1 MPSDLEGKNVIKSAL
16 VLDNGNYKV
25 TVDRVFRE
33 KGLSNQEFNIPS
45 SLVDTWFWK
54 EQLFEYFQLNTHMTL
69 SNQNKYTRL

>member
-33 KGLSNQEFNIPS
+33 KGLSNQEYNGPRNIENIYKS
-45 SLVDTWFWK
+45 GC
-54 EQLFEYFQLNTHMTL
+54 
-69 SNQNKYTRL
+69 SND